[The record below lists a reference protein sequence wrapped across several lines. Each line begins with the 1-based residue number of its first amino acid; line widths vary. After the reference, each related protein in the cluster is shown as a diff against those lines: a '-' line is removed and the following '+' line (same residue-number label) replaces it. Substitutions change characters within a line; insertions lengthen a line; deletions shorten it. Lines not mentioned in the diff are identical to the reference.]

1 MEENKDLLEKRAP
14 EESSDYFTSA
24 DRADQT
30 ALEDSNAAGIPE
42 AAPAEDI
49 SEPEEAVSVTPAEAG
64 EKTVLAAEPSD
75 AATAD
80 SFAGLAAGTVPAEE
94 EVSFA
99 RQEEQE
105 EIKRAAERAQ
115 EEAKLA
121 AERQALEA
129 QWKAEEEAKRVAEE
143 EARRKAEE
151 ETRLAAEREAQEVKK
166 KAEEQARIDAQKK
179 AIQEQKDAEKAA
191 RKEQRRLKR
200 EARKQAMKDWVPG
213 PKFPNQLTIARI
225 CMIPLFVV
233 LILWVPKPLGNILAM
248 IVFIIA
254 ALTDTADGYIARKY
268 NYVSTFGKFMDPLA
282 DKLLVC
288 SALICLVD
296 LGRIESWI
304 VIIIIAREFIISGFR
319 LVAAE
324 KGVVIAANIWGKVKT
339 VLQMIMV
346 VLMVGNFGG
355 FLGVAAQVLKWA
367 ALALTLLSLATYL
380 IQNRHML
387 RDETA
392 DPEQDQPPVQ

>member
-1 MEENKDLLEKRAP
+1 MEENKDLLGTKTP

-24 DRADQT
+24 DNPDQT
-30 ALEDSNAAGIPE
+30 AAEKGDAAGLTDAAWDAEALKPE
-42 AAPAEDI
+42 DAA
-49 SEPEEAVSVTPAEAG
+49 AVSPAEAAD
-64 EKTVLAAEPSD
+64 ETDSAKEPSD
-75 AATAD
+75 AAPAD
-80 SFAGLAAGTVPAEE
+80 PFIVSAEGSLSEDGE
-94 EVSFA
+94 ESFA

-105 EIKRAAERAQ
+105 ELKRAAEREA
-115 EEAKLA
+115 EEARLA

-129 QWKAEEEAKRVAEE
+129 QRIAEEEARKKAEE

-151 ETRLAAEREAQEVKK
+151 ETRLAAEKEAQELKR
-166 KAEEQARIDAQKK
+166 KAEEQERIAAQKK
-179 AIQEQKDAEKAA
+179 AIKEQKDAEKAA

-213 PKFPNQLTIARI
+213 PQFPNKLTIARI

-233 LILWVPKPLGNILAM
+233 LILWVPKPLGNILSM

-319 LVAAE
+319 LIAVE

-339 VLQMIMV
+339 VLQMVMV
-346 VLMVGNFGG
+346 ILMLGNFGG
-355 FLGVAAQVLKWA
+355 FLGALTEVLKWA
-367 ALALTLLSLATYL
+367 ALAFTLISLATYL
-380 IQNRHML
+380 IQNRHL
-387 RDETA
+387 LHDETA